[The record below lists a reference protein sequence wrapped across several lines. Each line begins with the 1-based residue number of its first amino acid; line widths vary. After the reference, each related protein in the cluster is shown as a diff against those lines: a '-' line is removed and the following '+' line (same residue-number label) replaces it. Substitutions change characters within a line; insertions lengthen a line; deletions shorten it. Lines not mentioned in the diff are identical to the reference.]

1 MAAGLLVLAVA
12 AAGAAAGS
20 PAATAKPQGREA
32 HRQATAELTAAATVA
47 ERRPKNRRRPRI
59 VGTPQVGVLL
69 AVKPGLWAPARHIAY
84 RYRWLRCLAGTTN
97 CTQIAGAA
105 SRRYTPASADVGV
118 TLRVTVTATNAA
130 GSSRATSSRTR
141 VVRQGDGARTVAL
154 WHMNETSGGVMQD
167 SAGGHNGTLSH
178 VTLGLPGAAGTA
190 FGFDGSNSFASV
202 PSAAD
207 LNPGAANI
215 TLTVYLKTTNVP
227 PPSPADYD
235 LIRKGTYAPTVS
247 EYKMEFQHSGQ
258 ASCGFQGSAGYSELI
273 AGPALNDG
281 KWHKVQCIKAPT
293 AIQLVVDGK
302 MFAHPAHIGSIAN
315 SAPVV
320 TRRGGSAFGV
330 FGRSGPVA
338 GEYLVRERRGGA
350 THSPDPGRPA
360 RRRRSRSRR
369 GVG

>member
-1 MAAGLLVLAVA
+1 MAAGLLVLAAA

-20 PAATAKPQGREA
+20 PAATAQPK
-32 HRQATAELTAAATVA
+32 QATAALTASPTVA
-47 ERRPKNRRRPRI
+47 EPRPKNSRRPRI
-59 VGTPQVGVLL
+59 VGTPQVGVPL
-69 AVKPGLWAPARHIAY
+69 AAKPGIWTPARHIAY
-84 RYRWLRCLAGTTN
+84 KYRWLRCLAGTTN

-105 SRRYTPASADVGV
+105 SRGYTPASADVGV
-118 TLRVTVTATNAA
+118 TLRVTVTATNSA

-141 VVRQGDGARTVAL
+141 VVHQGGSARTVAL

-207 LNPGAANI
+207 LNPGTANI

-227 PPSPADYD
+227 PPPPADYD

-281 KWHKVQCIKAPT
+281 KWHKVQCIKAPA
-293 AIQLVVDGK
+293 AIQLVVDGRTYTQ
-302 MFAHPAHIGSIAN
+302 AAN
-315 SAPVV
+315 VGVITNAAPVV
-320 TRRGGSAFGV
+320 IGARPDGDHY
-330 FGRSGPVA
+330 A
-338 GEYLVRERRGGA
+338 GALDEVSIRIG
-350 THSPDPGRPA
+350 
-360 RRRRSRSRR
+360 
-369 GVG
+369 